1 MKVERNV
8 ELPLKISKS
17 LRINQKIVKPTTKAL
32 IDFINGTDENIKMTF
47 DSEGELR
54 KEFTSLRGYCNE
66 HKFSVKFVIE
76 SATNSLYIVRKAVQ
90 CIPREDGALTGIIT
104 RHGNDDY
111 GLWEGFALTKEEE
124 MDIWAILMCH
134 YTEGCSVRGT
144 RKQIAEEMEG

>member
-1 MKVERNV
+1 MKIERNV
-8 ELPLKISKS
+8 ELPVKISKS

-47 DSEGELR
+47 DSEEELR
-54 KEFTSLRGYCNE
+54 KEFTSLRVYCNE

-76 SATNSLYIVRKAVQ
+76 SATNSLYIVRKAVH
-90 CIPREDGALTGIIT
+90 CIPREDGAIAGILF

-111 GLWEGFALTKEEE
+111 GMWEGFSLTDEEE
-124 MDIWAILMCH
+124 NEIWKILKEH
-134 YTEGCSVRGT
+134 STEGCSVRGT